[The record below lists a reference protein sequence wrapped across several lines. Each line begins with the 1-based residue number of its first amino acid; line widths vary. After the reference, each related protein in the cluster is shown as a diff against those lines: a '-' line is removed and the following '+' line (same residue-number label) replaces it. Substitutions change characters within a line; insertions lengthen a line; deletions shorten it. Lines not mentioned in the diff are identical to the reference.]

1 MSGSISA
8 VAPSALNSGSMVERP
23 IITKTITI
31 KKASVSPS
39 VVSLCTLC
47 WSPSPIAREIN
58 AAAPMPIPSAMLFI
72 TRITGN
78 VKLSAASSLVPSFPT
93 KKVSTRLKA
102 TIPIMAK
109 NMGIVRFTSVLP
121 TGPSMSF
128 AFFITLSANTI
139 PFVFFFIRKVYI
151 LILEVNVKKKYLL
164 GFWGLVN
171 LLKLIQKTQ

>member
-1 MSGSISA
+1 MLIYFLMSGSISA
-8 VAPSALNSGSMVERP
+8 VAPKAVNSGSMVERP

-39 VVSLCTLC
+39 VVSLCTLW
-47 WSPSPIAREIN
+47 WSPSPMAREIT
-58 AAAPMPIPSAMLFI
+58 ADAPIPIPRAMLFI
-72 TRITGN
+72 IRITGN
-78 VKLSAASSLVPSFPT
+78 VKLRAANSFVPNFPT

-128 AFFITLSANTI
+128 AFFITLSANTF
-139 PFVFFFIRKVYI
+139 PFVFFFIGKVYI
-151 LILEVNVKKKYLL
+151 FILEVNL
-164 GFWGLVN
+164 
-171 LLKLIQKTQ
+171 